1 MSLKKN
7 PILQRLLSK
16 FTFAPEAKKYAVAV
30 SGGTDSVAMLF
41 LVREW
46 CRMKHKSICVF
57 HVDHSMRSTS
67 SSDAEWVKNLCD
79 DLNIEFYSRKASEK
93 DLNKNRDLGSEG
105 WARNFRYSSF
115 ASMLKE
121 SESDVVV
128 TGHTSDDQA
137 ETIIMRM
144 LRGCSWK
151 GLHGIKSS
159 VVLNFENTKLRMW
172 RPILNISRAEL
183 SSFLKSLNQSWRED
197 ETNQTDLYLRNK
209 IRHRLM
215 PMLEEIYRGSV
226 SHIVALGE
234 DAAQL
239 QKDLHRRA
247 LRYLKKYF
255 NSEKNQIK
263 VELKPET
270 SLRREVIRIW
280 LENNGLEQAINRSL
294 IERIDDLWL
303 VKNNGRAVKHGNFE
317 ILRHKKYIWLRVWN
331 LD

>member
-1 MSLKKN
+1 MSFKKN
-7 PILQRLLSK
+7 PLFQRLLSK
-16 FTFAPEAKKYAVAV
+16 LTIAPNGLKYAVAV

-41 LVREW
+41 LIREW
-46 CRMKHKSICVF
+46 CRMKHKSFCVF
-57 HVDHSMRSTS
+57 HVDHSMRNTS
-67 SSDAEWVKNLCD
+67 SSDAEWVKKLCEE
-79 DLNIEFYSRKASEK
+79 LGIEFYTRKASEE
-93 DLNKNRDLGSEG
+93 DFNKNRELGSEG

-115 ASMLKE
+115 AQMIKE
-121 SESDVVV
+121 SGADVVV
-128 TGHTSDDQA
+128 TGHNSDDQA

-159 VVLNFENTKLRMW
+159 IVLNFEDTKLRMW

-183 SSFLKSLNQSWRED
+183 SSFLKSINQPWRED

-215 PMLEEIYRGSV
+215 PMLEDIYKGSV
-226 SHIVALGE
+226 AHIVSLGE

-239 QKDLHRRA
+239 QKDLHLRA

-317 ILRHKKYIWLRVWN
+317 VLRHKKYLWLRVWN
-331 LD
+331 V